1 MVTWCK
7 KKTKEKKK
15 KRTEKQNNK
24 QKTSGVKV
32 VQTEKGPEWSHHLH
46 VFSFHTTTFSI
57 SRLRPFGLCDCK
69 LLTQL

>member
-7 KKTKEKKK
+7 KKNKEKKK

-32 VQTEKGPEWSHHLH
+32 VQTEKGPELVAPLTRFFFSHHNI
-46 VFSFHTTTFSI
+46 FH
-57 SRLRPFGLCDCK
+57 K
-69 LLTQL
+69 